1 MSVYAWSATGNV
13 LYTTNMMIM
22 FSVLDCV
29 LFLVLVATV
38 AYQFRFR
45 VQNRR
50 REKLEQEFNKGPE

>member
-1 MSVYAWSATGNV
+1 
-13 LYTTNMMIM
+13 MIR
-22 FSVLDCV
+22 FSVVECV
-29 LFLVLVATV
+29 LFLVLVAAV